1 MSELKHSDDLM
12 DGGWMDKDAF
22 RTALDTWDRIRYTDR
37 DINETLTSYIS
48 QNACIHRAA
57 SGQKI
62 CLRIRMIRETA
73 PGAVPEHRPE
83 RCVTIEFCDGF
94 YYSSMCRKS
103 CRAENI
109 SLKIIN
115 GDGWPYLKTE
125 PLEGSY
131 SDPNCIL
138 AHDPL
143 TFGLWVGLISR
154 DREEMD
160 RELEE

>member
-83 RCVTIEFCDGF
+83 DASPSNSATASTTAAC
-94 YYSSMCRKS
+94 
-103 CRAENI
+103 AENPA
-109 SLKIIN
+109 
-115 GDGWPYLKTE
+115 GRRTYP
-125 PLEGSY
+125 
-131 SDPNCIL
+131 
-138 AHDPL
+138 
-143 TFGLWVGLISR
+143 
-154 DREEMD
+154 
-160 RELEE
+160 